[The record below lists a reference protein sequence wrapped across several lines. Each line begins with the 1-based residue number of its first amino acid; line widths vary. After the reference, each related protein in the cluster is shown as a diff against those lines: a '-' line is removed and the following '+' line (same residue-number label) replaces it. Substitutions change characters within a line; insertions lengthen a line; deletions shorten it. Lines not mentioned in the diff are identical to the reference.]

1 MAASGSLTVTASSLR
16 HDQWLSLPVE
26 VISDE
31 HGHDAAEFVQ
41 RRGRTPERAARL
53 AAMRERVGNTL
64 ADQANAK
71 PLGLAGLRLRAGL
84 SQQQLAE
91 RLGTQQPSVARWERD
106 PSTMLVL
113 TMRRMA
119 EVLGVDVAQMAL
131 AVCAQTPHKEASDA

>member
-1 MAASGSLTVTASSLR
+1 MVTASSLR
-16 HDQWLSLPVE
+16 HGQWVNLPVE

-31 HGHDAAEFVQ
+31 HGQDAAAFAQ
-41 RRGRTPERAARL
+41 RRSRTPERAARL
-53 AAMRERVGNTL
+53 AAMRERVGKTL
-64 ADQANAK
+64 ADQANGK

-91 RLGTQQPSVARWERD
+91 RLGTKQPSVARWERD
-106 PSTMLVL
+106 PSTMLVV

-131 AVCAQTPHKEASDA
+131 AVCAQTPLKEVSDA